1 MEEKDYYEL
10 LEISRNASDEVVK
23 NAYRALAKKYH
34 PDTANVDKELIE
46 KNMKQIN
53 EAYEVLSNKEK
64 RAIYDQELKEKEL
77 ELKQERYNYDFKE
90 NKKVNDNNQSNE
102 NNNKKSNSKKIV
114 IICIIGF
121 FFVSILSFIIMSIVI
136 EPTDFENKRE
146 NVTEKFDKED
156 IKDKSENKKVNK
168 VEQNYFEE
176 DYEVDTNNVEDV
188 VEKDIVNQTEEQDTE
203 KTENT
208 EIEDNII
215 KIY

>member
-53 EAYEVLSNKEK
+53 EAYEVLSSKEK